1 MKARW
6 RITVTFYF
14 LILMDLYSLIKQN
27 FISGEWKKLSLKK
40 IYSLLEA
47 KKSFEQKAVL
57 KILNS
62 LENDGE
68 IIFLDGFYIATEQAD
83 LIKGVLRGNE
93 RGFAFLV
100 PEGGG
105 DDYFIPNRNLN
116 GALHQDVVLA
126 RRVES
131 SAKGSSDEAEVIRI
145 LKRGVTTFSGTFFVD
160 RGRFVVRP
168 DDKSFFEDVYVESG
182 KEKGAR
188 TGDKVLVKIVGY
200 FKGYSPD
207 GEVLEV
213 LGKRHE
219 LFAEE
224 NSIIKGSGF
233 EEGFNKRVRAEVAQI
248 SQEVSDNQLIGRLN
262 LTDRLIITID
272 GEDSRDFDD
281 AVEVELLDSGNYRL
295 GVHIADVSE
304 YVKRGTAL
312 DDEAYNR
319 STSVYFPD
327 RVLPMLP
334 KELSNGICSLNEG
347 VVRLTLSCIMEI
359 DKSGNVVDRQIV
371 KSAIKSKRRMTYN
384 QVEAI
389 INGDEEI
396 TNKFS
401 EVCPMIL
408 QMADLQAILTA
419 KRDERGSVDLD
430 VKEAH
435 IVYRDGKIEIG
446 QREAK
451 RAYKIIE
458 EFMVL
463 ANETVAEF
471 AFYQE
476 LPILYRTHERP
487 TVEKA
492 SAFIEFLKVLGVNVR
507 WRAESV
513 RPSDFSAVLD
523 RIKDKPFY
531 SLVNKVMLRSM
542 QKASYYPEN
551 LGHFGL
557 SSSCYC
563 HFTSPIRRYP
573 DLIVHRVIKY
583 ALDGEIAAINDLY
596 GDFIYNSATQTS
608 EKEKKADEV
617 ERAVDDLYKAKFMED
632 FIGQEFDA
640 VISGVTSFGVF
651 CELENTVE
659 GFTPL
664 ECLPRANY
672 TFDKAT
678 FSLSSPKHTFKL
690 GDRVRIGVM
699 GVDISARRT
708 EFIILYKL

>member
-1 MKARW
+1 
-6 RITVTFYF
+6 
-14 LILMDLYSLIKQN
+14 MDLYSLIKQN
-27 FISGEWKKLSLKK
+27 FISGEWKKISLKK
-40 IYSLLEA
+40 INSLLEA
-47 KKSFEQKAVL
+47 KRPFEQKAVL
-57 KILNS
+57 KILNA

-68 IIFLDGFYIATEQAD
+68 IIFLEGFYTAVEHAN

-100 PEGGG
+100 PENEEN
-105 DDYFIPNRNLN
+105 DYFIPNRNLN
-116 GALHQDVVLA
+116 GALHQDIVLA
-126 RRVES
+126 RKVEY
-131 SAKGSSDEAEVIRI
+131 SAKGSNDEAEVVRI
-145 LKRGVTTFSGTFFVD
+145 LKRGVSILSGTFFVD

-168 DDKSFFEDVYVESG
+168 DDKNFFEDVYIERG

-207 GEVLEV
+207 GEVTEV
-213 LGKRHE
+213 LGKRYE

-233 EEGFNKRVRAEVAQI
+233 EEGFNKKVMSEVSKIPQEVA
-248 SQEVSDNQLIGRLN
+248 DNQLIGRLN

-281 AVEVELLDSGNYRL
+281 AVEVEILENGNYRL

-304 YVKRGTAL
+304 YVKQGTAL
-312 DDEAYNR
+312 DDEAFNR

-334 KELSNGICSLNEG
+334 RELSNGICSLNEG
-347 VVRLTLSCIMEI
+347 VIRLTLSCIMEI
-359 DKSGNVVDRQIV
+359 DKSGEVVDRRIV

-384 QVEAI
+384 QVEGI
-389 INGDEEI
+389 INGDEELL
-396 TNKFS
+396 KSFADVS
-401 EVCPMIL
+401 PMLLKMAEL
-408 QMADLQAILTA
+408 QTVLTA
-419 KRDERGSVDLD
+419 RRDERGSIDLD

-435 IVYRDGKIEIG
+435 IVYKDGQIEVG

-463 ANETVAEF
+463 ANECVAEF

-476 LPILYRTHERP
+476 LPILYRTHEKP

-492 SAFIEFLKVLGVNVR
+492 TTFIEFLKILGVNVR

-513 RPSDFSAVLD
+513 RPSDFSSVLE
-523 RIKDKPFY
+523 RIKDKPYY

-557 SSSCYC
+557 SSNCYC

-583 ALDGEIAAINDLY
+583 ALDGEISAINDLY

-617 ERAVDDLYKAKFMED
+617 ERVVDDLYKAKYMEQ

-672 TFDKAT
+672 VFDKNT

-690 GDRVRIGVM
+690 GERVRIGVM
-699 GVDISARRT
+699 GVDLSARRT

>member
-1 MKARW
+1 
-6 RITVTFYF
+6 
-14 LILMDLYSLIKQN
+14 MDLYSLIKEN
-27 FISGEWKKLSLKK
+27 FISGEWKRISLKK
-40 IYSLLEA
+40 INSLLEA
-47 KKSFEQKAVL
+47 KRPFEQKAVL
-57 KILNS
+57 KILNA

-68 IIFLDGFYIATEQAD
+68 IVFIDGFYVATVHAD

-93 RGFAFLV
+93 KGFAFLV
-100 PEGGG
+100 PENGGS
-105 DDYFIPNRNLN
+105 DYFIPNRNLN

-126 RRVES
+126 KKVQS
-131 SAKGSSDEAEVIRI
+131 SVKGSNDEAEVVRI
-145 LKRGVTTFSGTFFVD
+145 IKRGVTILSGTFYID
-160 RGRFVVRP
+160 RGRGLVRP
-168 DDKSFFEDVYVESG
+168 DDKNFFEDVYVERAL
-182 KEKGAR
+182 ERGAR

-200 FKGYSPD
+200 YKGYSPD
-207 GEVLEV
+207 GEIVEV
-213 LGKRHE
+213 LGKRND
-219 LFAEE
+219 LMAEE

-233 EEGFNKRVRAEVAQI
+233 EEKFNGNVMQEVGKI
-248 SQEVSDNQLIGRLN
+248 SQKVADNELIGRHN
-262 LTDRLIITID
+262 YTNRLIITID

-281 AVEVELLDSGNYRL
+281 AVEVELLDNGHYRL

-304 YVKRGTAL
+304 YVKRGSAI
-312 DDEAYNR
+312 DSEAYNR

-327 RVLPMLP
+327 RVIPMLP
-334 KELSNGICSLNEG
+334 RELSNGICSLNEG
-347 VVRLTLSCIMEI
+347 ETRLTLSCIMEI
-359 DKSGNVVDRQIV
+359 DRSGDVVDRQIV
-371 KSAIKSKRRMTYN
+371 KSAIRSKRRMTYT

-389 INGDEEI
+389 VNGDKEMQGAFKDVTE
-396 TNKFS
+396 
-401 EVCPMIL
+401 MIL
-408 QMADLQAILTA
+408 QMADLQAILTK

-435 IVYRDGKIEIG
+435 IIYNDGQIEVG
-446 QREAK
+446 QRTAK

-463 ANETVAEF
+463 ANECVAEF

-492 SAFIEFLKVLGVNVR
+492 TAFIEFLKALGVNVR

-513 RPSDFSAVLD
+513 RPSDFSTVLD
-523 RIKDKPFY
+523 RVKDKPFY

-557 SSSCYC
+557 SSNCYC

-573 DLIVHRVIKY
+573 DLIVHRVLKY
-583 ALDGEIAAINDLY
+583 ALDGEINAINDLY
-596 GDFIYNSATQTS
+596 GDFIYDSAKQTS
-608 EKEKKADEV
+608 EKEKRADEV
-617 ERAVDDLYKAKFMED
+617 ERAVDDLYKAKYMEQ
-632 FIGQEFDA
+632 FIGHEFDA

-672 TFDKAT
+672 VFDKNT
-678 FSLSSPKHTFKL
+678 FSLTSPKHTFKL
-690 GDRVRIGVM
+690 GERVRIGVM
-699 GVDISARRT
+699 GVDLSSRRT
-708 EFIILYKL
+708 EFIILYKIK

>member
-1 MKARW
+1 
-6 RITVTFYF
+6 
-14 LILMDLYSLIKQN
+14 MDLYSLIKEN
-27 FISGEWKKLSLKK
+27 FISGEWKKVSLKK
-40 IYSLLEA
+40 VYSLLEA
-47 KKSFEQKAVL
+47 KKPYEQKAVL
-57 KILNS
+57 KILNA

-68 IIFLDGFYIATEQAD
+68 IVFLDGFFIATKQAD

-93 RGFAFLV
+93 KGFAFLV
-100 PEGGG
+100 PESGGS
-105 DDYFIPNRNLN
+105 DYFIPNRNLN
-116 GALHQDVVLA
+116 GALHQDLVLA
-126 RRVES
+126 RKVEKS
-131 SAKGSSDEAEVIRI
+131 LKGSNDEAEVVRI
-145 LKRGVTTFSGTFFVD
+145 LNRGVTKLSGTFFVD
-160 RGRFVVRP
+160 RGRYVVRP
-168 DDKSFFEDVYVESG
+168 DDKNFFEDVYIDKG

-188 TGDKVLVKIVGY
+188 TGDKVLVKIAGY

-207 GEVLEV
+207 GEVVEV
-213 LGKRHE
+213 LGKRYE

-233 EEGFNKRVRAEVAQI
+233 EEGFNKKVLLEVAKI
-248 SQEVSDNQLIGRLN
+248 PQEVADNQLIGRLN

-281 AVEVELLDSGNYRL
+281 AVEVELLDNGNYRL

-304 YVKRGTAL
+304 YVRRGTAL
-312 DDEAYNR
+312 DEEAFNR

-334 KELSNGICSLNEG
+334 RELSNGICSLNEG
-347 VVRLTLSCIMEI
+347 VTRLTLSCIMEI
-359 DKSGNVVDRQIV
+359 DKSGEVVDRQIV

-389 INGDEEI
+389 INGDEELS
-396 TNKFS
+396 TKFAR
-401 EVCPMIL
+401 EKPML
-408 QMADLQAILTA
+408 LRMADLQSILTK
-419 KRDERGSVDLD
+419 KRDERGSIDLD

-435 IVYRDGKIEIG
+435 ITYQNGQIEIG

-463 ANETVAEF
+463 ANECVAEF

-476 LPILYRTHERP
+476 LPILYRTHEKP
-487 TVEKA
+487 SVEKA
-492 SAFIEFLKVLGVNVR
+492 TTFIEFLKVLGINVR

-513 RPSDFSAVLD
+513 RPSDFSSVLD
-523 RIKDKPFY
+523 RIKGKPYY

-557 SSSCYC
+557 SSNCYC

-583 ALDGEIAAINDLY
+583 ALDGEIGAINDLY

-617 ERAVDDLYKAKFMED
+617 ERAVDDLYKAKYMED

-659 GFTPL
+659 GFTPI

-672 TFDKAT
+672 TFDKNT
-678 FSLSSPKHTFKL
+678 FTLSSPKHTFKL
-690 GDRVRIGVM
+690 GEKVRIGVM
-699 GVDISARRT
+699 GVDLSSRRT
-708 EFIILYKL
+708 EFIILYKYKVK

>member
-1 MKARW
+1 
-6 RITVTFYF
+6 
-14 LILMDLYSLIKQN
+14 MDLYSLIKQN
-27 FISGEWKKLSLKK
+27 FISGEWKNISLKK
-40 IYSLLEA
+40 INSLLEA
-47 KKSFEQKAVL
+47 KKPFEQKAVL

-62 LENDGE
+62 LENDGV
-68 IIFLDGFYIATEQAD
+68 IVFLDGFYVATEQAD

-93 RGFAFLV
+93 KGFAFLV
-100 PEGGG
+100 PQNGGS
-105 DDYFIPNRNLN
+105 DYFIPNRNLN
-116 GALHQDVVLA
+116 GAMHQDLVLA
-126 RRVES
+126 RKVENS
-131 SAKGSSDEAEVIRI
+131 VKGSNDEAEVIRI
-145 LKRGVTTFSGTFFVD
+145 LKRGVTVLSGTFFVD
-160 RGRFVVRP
+160 RGRCVVRP
-168 DDKSFFEDVYVESG
+168 DDKNFFEDVYIVRG
-182 KEKGAR
+182 KEKNAK
-188 TGDKVLVKIVGY
+188 TGDKVLVRIVGY

-207 GEVLEV
+207 GEILEV
-213 LGKRHE
+213 LGKRYE

-233 EEGFNKRVRAEVAQI
+233 EENFNKKVLAEVAKI
-248 SQEVSDNQLIGRLN
+248 PQEVGDNELIGRLN

-272 GEDSRDFDD
+272 GDDSRDFDD
-281 AVEVELLDSGNYRL
+281 AVEVEILDNGNYRL

-304 YVKRGTAL
+304 YVERGSAL
-312 DDEAYNR
+312 DEEAFKR

-334 KELSNGICSLNEG
+334 RELSNGICSLNEG

-359 DKSGNVVDRQIV
+359 DKNGEVVDRQIV
-371 KSAIKSKRRMTYN
+371 KSAIKSKRRMAYN

-389 INGDEEI
+389 VAGDEKLSKEFADV
-396 TNKFS
+396 K
-401 EVCPMIL
+401 PML
-408 QMADLQAILTA
+408 MLMADLQTILTN

-435 IVYRDGKIEIG
+435 ITYHDGKIDVG

-463 ANETVAEF
+463 ANECVAEF
-471 AFYQE
+471 AYYQE
-476 LPILYRTHERP
+476 LPILYRTHEKP
-487 TVEKA
+487 SVEKA
-492 SAFIEFLKVLGVNVR
+492 TAFIEFLKVLGVNVR
-507 WRAESV
+507 WRADNV
-513 RPSDFSAVLD
+513 HPSDFSAVLE
-523 RIKDKPFY
+523 RIKDKPFF
-531 SLVNKVMLRSM
+531 SIVNRVMLRSM
-542 QKASYYPEN
+542 QKAKYYPEN

-557 SSSCYC
+557 SSNCYC

-583 ALDGEIAAINDLY
+583 ALDGEISAINDLY
-596 GDFIYNSATQTS
+596 GDFIYDSASQTS

-617 ERAVDDLYKAKFMED
+617 ERAVDDLYKVKYMEQ

-659 GFTPL
+659 GFTPI

-672 TFDKAT
+672 TFDKNT
-678 FSLSSPKHTFKL
+678 FTLYSPKHTFKL
-690 GDRVRIGVM
+690 GEKVRIGVM
-699 GVDISARRT
+699 GVDMSSRRT
-708 EFIILYKL
+708 EFIILHKL

>member
-1 MKARW
+1 
-6 RITVTFYF
+6 
-14 LILMDLYSLIKQN
+14 MDLYSLIKQN
-27 FISGEWKKLSLKK
+27 FISGEWKNISLRK
-40 IYSLLEA
+40 INSLLEA
-47 KKSFEQKAVL
+47 KRPFEQKAVL
-57 KILNS
+57 KILNT

-68 IIFLDGFYIATEQAD
+68 IVLLDGLYIATEFAD

-93 RGFAFLV
+93 KGFAFLV
-100 PEGGG
+100 PQNGGS
-105 DDYFIPNRNLN
+105 DYFIPNRNLN
-116 GALHQDVVLA
+116 GAMHQDLVLA
-126 RRVES
+126 RKVENS
-131 SAKGSSDEAEVIRI
+131 VKGSNDEAEVVRI
-145 LKRGVTTFSGTFFVD
+145 LKRGVTVLSGTFFVD
-160 RGRFVVRP
+160 RGRCVVRP
-168 DDKSFFEDVYVESG
+168 DDKNFFEDVYIVRG
-182 KEKGAR
+182 KEKNAK
-188 TGDKVLVKIVGY
+188 TGDKVLVRIVGY

-207 GEVLEV
+207 GEILEV
-213 LGKRHE
+213 LGKRYE

-233 EEGFNKRVRAEVAQI
+233 EEGFNKKVLSEVAKI
-248 SQEVSDNQLIGRLN
+248 PQEVGDNELIGRLN

-272 GEDSRDFDD
+272 GDDSRDFDD
-281 AVEVELLDSGNYRL
+281 AVEVEILDNGNFRL

-304 YVKRGTAL
+304 YVKQGSAI
-312 DDEAYNR
+312 DEEAFKR

-334 KELSNGICSLNEG
+334 RELSNGICSLNEG

-359 DKSGNVVDRQIV
+359 DRSGEVVDRQIV

-389 INGDEEI
+389 IGGDEELSK
-396 TNKFS
+396 KFAD
-401 EVCPMIL
+401 VKPMLMLMAELQTIL
-408 QMADLQAILTA
+408 SN

-435 IVYRDGKIEIG
+435 ITYNEGKIEVG

-463 ANETVAEF
+463 ANECVAEF

-476 LPILYRTHERP
+476 LPILYRTHEKP
-487 TVEKA
+487 SVEKA
-492 SAFIEFLKVLGVNVR
+492 TTFIEFLKVLGVNVR
-507 WRAESV
+507 WRADNV
-513 RPSDFSAVLD
+513 HPSDFSSVLEK
-523 RIKDKPFY
+523 IKDKPFY
-531 SLVNKVMLRSM
+531 SIVNRVMLRSM
-542 QKASYYPEN
+542 QKAKYYPEN

-557 SSSCYC
+557 SSTCYC

-583 ALDGEIAAINDLY
+583 ALDGEISAINDLY
-596 GDFIYNSATQTS
+596 GDFIYDSASQTS

-617 ERAVDDLYKAKFMED
+617 ERAVDDLYKVKYMEQ

-640 VISGVTSFGVF
+640 VISGVTSFGIF

-659 GFTPL
+659 GFTPI

-672 TFDKAT
+672 TFDKNT
-678 FSLSSPKHTFKL
+678 FTLYSQKHTFKL
-690 GDRVRIGVM
+690 GEKVRVGVM
-699 GVDISARRT
+699 GIDMSSRRT
-708 EFIILYKL
+708 EFIILNKL

>member
-1 MKARW
+1 
-6 RITVTFYF
+6 
-14 LILMDLYSLIKQN
+14 MDLYSLIKQN
-27 FISGEWKKLSLKK
+27 FISGEWKNISLKK
-40 IYSLLEA
+40 INSLLEA
-47 KKSFEQKAVL
+47 KKPFEQKAVL

-62 LENDGE
+62 LENDGV
-68 IIFLDGFYIATEQAD
+68 IVFLDGFYVATEQAD

-93 RGFAFLV
+93 KGFAFLV
-100 PEGGG
+100 PEKGGS
-105 DDYFIPNRNLN
+105 DYFIPNRNLN
-116 GALHQDVVLA
+116 GAMHQDLVLA
-126 RRVES
+126 KKVENS
-131 SAKGSSDEAEVIRI
+131 IKGSNDEAEVIRI
-145 LKRGVTTFSGTFFVD
+145 LKRGVTVLSGTFFVD
-160 RGRFVVRP
+160 RGRCVVRP
-168 DDKSFFEDVYVESG
+168 DDKNFFEDVYIVRG
-182 KEKGAR
+182 KEKNAK
-188 TGDKVLVKIVGY
+188 TGDKVLVRIVGY

-207 GEVLEV
+207 GEILEV
-213 LGKRHE
+213 LGKRYE

-233 EEGFNKRVRAEVAQI
+233 EENFNKKVLAEVAKI
-248 SQEVSDNQLIGRLN
+248 PQEVGDNELIGRLN

-272 GEDSRDFDD
+272 GDDSRDFDD
-281 AVEVELLDSGNYRL
+281 AVEVEILDNGNYRL

-304 YVKRGTAL
+304 YVKPGSAL
-312 DDEAYNR
+312 DEEAFKR

-334 KELSNGICSLNEG
+334 RELSNGICSLNEG

-359 DKSGNVVDRQIV
+359 DSSGEVVDRQIV

-389 INGDEEI
+389 VDGDEKLSKEFADV
-396 TNKFS
+396 K
-401 EVCPMIL
+401 PML
-408 QMADLQAILTA
+408 MLMADLQTILTN

-435 IVYRDGKIEIG
+435 ITYNDGKICVG
-446 QREAK
+446 QRQSK

-463 ANETVAEF
+463 ANECIAEF
-471 AFYQE
+471 AYYQE
-476 LPILYRTHERP
+476 LPILYRTHEKP
-487 TVEKA
+487 SVEKA
-492 SAFIEFLKVLGVNVR
+492 TAFIEFLKVLGVNVK
-507 WRAESV
+507 WRADNV
-513 RPSDFSAVLD
+513 HPSDFSSVLE
-523 RIKDKPFY
+523 RIKDKPFF
-531 SLVNKVMLRSM
+531 SIVNRVMLRSM
-542 QKASYYPEN
+542 QKAKYYPEN

-557 SSSCYC
+557 SSNCYC

-583 ALDGEIAAINDLY
+583 ALDGEISAINDLY
-596 GDFIYNSATQTS
+596 GDFIYDSASQTS

-617 ERAVDDLYKAKFMED
+617 ERAVDDLYKVKYMEQ

-659 GFTPL
+659 GFTPI

-672 TFDKAT
+672 TFDKNT
-678 FSLSSPKHTFKL
+678 FTLYSPKHTFKL
-690 GDRVRIGVM
+690 GEKVRIGVM
-699 GVDISARRT
+699 GVDMSSRRT
-708 EFIILYKL
+708 EFIILHKL

>member
-1 MKARW
+1 
-6 RITVTFYF
+6 
-14 LILMDLYSLIKQN
+14 MDLYTLIKQN
-27 FISGEWKKLSLKK
+27 FISGEWKKISLKK
-40 IYSLLEA
+40 INSLLEA
-47 KKSFEQKAVL
+47 KRPFEQKAVL

-68 IIFLDGFYIATEQAD
+68 IFFIDGFYTAVIHAD

-93 RGFAFLV
+93 KGFAFLL
-100 PEGGG
+100 PEDGSA
-105 DDYFIPNRNLN
+105 DYFIPNRNLN

-126 RRVES
+126 RKVENS
-131 SAKGSSDEAEVIRI
+131 LKGSSDEAEVVKI
-145 LKRGVTTFSGTFFVD
+145 LKRGVTALSGTFFVD
-160 RGRFVVRP
+160 RGRCVVRP
-168 DDKSFFEDVYVESG
+168 DDKNFFEDVYIERG
-182 KEKGAR
+182 KERGAR
-188 TGDKVLVKIVGY
+188 TGDKVLVKIIGY

-207 GEVLEV
+207 GEVVEV
-213 LGKRHE
+213 LGKRYE

-233 EEGFNKRVRAEVAQI
+233 EENFNKKVLTEVAKI
-248 SQEVSDNQLIGRLN
+248 PQEVGDNQLIDRLD

-281 AVEVELLDSGNYRL
+281 AVEVELLENGNYLL

-304 YVKRGTAL
+304 YVKQGTAL
-312 DDEAYNR
+312 DDEAFNR

-334 KELSNGICSLNEG
+334 RELSNGICSLNEG
-347 VVRLTLSCIMEI
+347 VTRLTLSCIMEI
-359 DKSGNVVDRQIV
+359 DKTGEVVDRKIV
-371 KSAIKSKRRMTYN
+371 KSAIRSKRRMTYN

-389 INGDEEI
+389 INGDEKLSNEYSDV
-396 TNKFS
+396 K
-401 EVCPMIL
+401 
-408 QMADLQAILTA
+408 QMLLIMSDLQAILT
-419 KRDERGSVDLD
+419 KNRDERGSVDLD

-435 IVYRDGKIEIG
+435 VTYQDGQIDVG

-463 ANETVAEF
+463 ANECVAEF
-471 AFYQE
+471 AYYQE
-476 LPILYRTHERP
+476 LPILYRIHEKP

-492 SAFIEFLKVLGVNVR
+492 TTFIEFLKVLGVNVR

-523 RIKDKPFY
+523 RVKDKPFS

-557 SSSCYC
+557 SSKCYC

-583 ALDGEIAAINDLY
+583 ALDGEIGAINDLY
-596 GDFIYNSATQTS
+596 GDFIYDSAKQTS

-617 ERAVDDLYKAKFMED
+617 ERAVDELYKAKYMEQ
-632 FIGQEFDA
+632 FIGHEFDA

-672 TFDKAT
+672 VFDKNT

-690 GDRVRIGVM
+690 GERVRIGVM
-699 GVDISARRT
+699 GIDLSARRT

>member
-1 MKARW
+1 
-6 RITVTFYF
+6 
-14 LILMDLYSLIKQN
+14 MDLYSLIKEN
-27 FISGEWKKLSLKK
+27 FISGEWKRISLKK
-40 IYSLLEA
+40 INSLLEA
-47 KKSFEQKAVL
+47 KRPFEQKAVL
-57 KILNS
+57 KILNA

-68 IIFLDGFYIATEQAD
+68 IVFIDGFYVATVHAD

-93 RGFAFLV
+93 KGFAFLV
-100 PEGGG
+100 PENGGS
-105 DDYFIPNRNLN
+105 DYFIPNRNLN

-126 RRVES
+126 KKVQS
-131 SAKGSSDEAEVIRI
+131 SVKGSNDEAEVIRI
-145 LKRGVTTFSGTFFVD
+145 IKRGVTILSGTFYID
-160 RGRFVVRP
+160 RGRGLVRP
-168 DDKSFFEDVYVESG
+168 DDKNFFEDVYVERAL
-182 KEKGAR
+182 ERGAR

-200 FKGYSPD
+200 YKGYSPD
-207 GEVLEV
+207 GEIVEV
-213 LGKRHE
+213 LGKRND
-219 LFAEE
+219 LMAEE

-233 EEGFNKRVRAEVAQI
+233 EEKFNGNVMQEVGKI
-248 SQEVSDNQLIGRLN
+248 SQKVANNELIGRHN
-262 LTDRLIITID
+262 YTDRLIITID

-281 AVEVELLDSGNYRL
+281 AVEVELLDNGHYRL

-304 YVKRGTAL
+304 YVKRGSAI
-312 DDEAYNR
+312 DCEAYNR

-327 RVLPMLP
+327 RVIPMLP
-334 KELSNGICSLNEG
+334 RELSNGICSLNEG
-347 VVRLTLSCIMEI
+347 ETRLTLSCIMEI
-359 DKSGNVVDRQIV
+359 DRSGDVVDRQIV
-371 KSAIKSKRRMTYN
+371 KSAIRSKRRMTYT

-389 INGDEEI
+389 VNGDKEMQGAFKDVTE
-396 TNKFS
+396 
-401 EVCPMIL
+401 MIL
-408 QMADLQAILTA
+408 QMADLQAILTK

-435 IVYRDGKIEIG
+435 IIYNDGQIEVG
-446 QREAK
+446 QRTAK

-463 ANETVAEF
+463 ANECVAEF

-492 SAFIEFLKVLGVNVR
+492 TAFIEFLKALGVNVR

-513 RPSDFSAVLD
+513 RPSDFSTVLD
-523 RIKDKPFY
+523 RVKDKPFY

-557 SSSCYC
+557 SSNCYC

-573 DLIVHRVIKY
+573 DLIVHRVLKY
-583 ALDGEIAAINDLY
+583 ALDGEINAINDLY
-596 GDFIYNSATQTS
+596 GDFIYDSAKQTS
-608 EKEKKADEV
+608 EKEKRADEV
-617 ERAVDDLYKAKFMED
+617 ERAVDDLYKAKYMEQ
-632 FIGQEFDA
+632 FIGHEFDA

-672 TFDKAT
+672 VFDKNT
-678 FSLSSPKHTFKL
+678 FSLTSPKHTFKL
-690 GDRVRIGVM
+690 GERVRIGVM
-699 GVDISARRT
+699 GVDLSSRRT
-708 EFIILYKL
+708 EFIILYKIK

>member
-1 MKARW
+1 M
-6 RITVTFYF
+6 I
-14 LILMDLYSLIKQN
+14 IN
-27 FISGEWKKLSLKK
+27 ISGEWKKVSLKK
-40 IYSLLEA
+40 VYSLLEA
-47 KKSFEQKAVL
+47 KKPYEQKAVL
-57 KILNS
+57 KILNA

-68 IIFLDGFYIATEQAD
+68 IVFLDGFFIATKQAD

-93 RGFAFLV
+93 KGFAFLV
-100 PEGGG
+100 PESGGS
-105 DDYFIPNRNLN
+105 DYFIPNRNLN
-116 GALHQDVVLA
+116 GALHQDLVLA
-126 RRVES
+126 RKVEKS
-131 SAKGSSDEAEVIRI
+131 LKGSNDEAEVVRI
-145 LKRGVTTFSGTFFVD
+145 LNRGVTKLSGTFFVD
-160 RGRFVVRP
+160 RGRYVVRP
-168 DDKSFFEDVYVESG
+168 DDKNFFEDVYIDKG

-207 GEVLEV
+207 GEVVEV
-213 LGKRHE
+213 LGKRYE

-233 EEGFNKRVRAEVAQI
+233 EEGFNKKVLLEVAKI
-248 SQEVSDNQLIGRLN
+248 PQEVADNQLIGRLN

-281 AVEVELLDSGNYRL
+281 AVEVELLDNGNYRL

-304 YVKRGTAL
+304 YVRKGTAL
-312 DDEAYNR
+312 DEEAFNR

-334 KELSNGICSLNEG
+334 RELSNGICSLNEG
-347 VVRLTLSCIMEI
+347 VTRLTLSCIMEI
-359 DKSGNVVDRQIV
+359 DKSGEVVDRQIV

-389 INGDEEI
+389 INGDEELS
-396 TNKFS
+396 TKFAR
-401 EVCPMIL
+401 EKPML
-408 QMADLQAILTA
+408 LRMADLQSILTQ
-419 KRDERGSVDLD
+419 KRDERGSIDLD

-435 IVYRDGKIEIG
+435 ITYQNGQIEIG

-463 ANETVAEF
+463 ANECVAEF

-476 LPILYRTHERP
+476 LPILYRTHEKP
-487 TVEKA
+487 SVEKA
-492 SAFIEFLKVLGVNVR
+492 TTFIEFLKVLGINVR

-513 RPSDFSAVLD
+513 RPSDFSSVLD
-523 RIKDKPFY
+523 RIKGKPYY

-557 SSSCYC
+557 SSNCYC

-583 ALDGEIAAINDLY
+583 ALDGEIGAINDLY

-617 ERAVDDLYKAKFMED
+617 ERAVDDLYKAKYMED

-659 GFTPL
+659 GFTPI

-672 TFDKAT
+672 TFDKNT
-678 FSLSSPKHTFKL
+678 FTLSSPKHTFKL
-690 GDRVRIGVM
+690 GEKVRIGVM
-699 GVDISARRT
+699 GVDLSSRRT
-708 EFIILYKL
+708 EFIILYKHKVK

>member
-1 MKARW
+1 
-6 RITVTFYF
+6 
-14 LILMDLYSLIKQN
+14 MDLYSLIKQN
-27 FISGEWKKLSLKK
+27 FISGEWKKISLKK
-40 IYSLLEA
+40 INSLLEA
-47 KKSFEQKAVL
+47 KRPFEQKAVL
-57 KILNS
+57 KILNA

-68 IIFLDGFYIATEQAD
+68 IIFLDGFYTAVEHAN

-100 PEGGG
+100 PENEEN
-105 DDYFIPNRNLN
+105 DYFIPNRNLN
-116 GALHQDVVLA
+116 GALHQDIVLA
-126 RRVES
+126 RKVEY
-131 SAKGSSDEAEVIRI
+131 SAKGSNDEAEVVRI
-145 LKRGVTTFSGTFFVD
+145 LKRGVSILSGTFFVD

-168 DDKSFFEDVYVESG
+168 DDKNFFEDVYIERG

-207 GEVLEV
+207 GEVTEV
-213 LGKRHE
+213 LGKRYE

-233 EEGFNKRVRAEVAQI
+233 EEGFNKKVMSEVSKIPQEVA
-248 SQEVSDNQLIGRLN
+248 DNQLIGRLN

-281 AVEVELLDSGNYRL
+281 AVEVEILENGNYRL

-304 YVKRGTAL
+304 YVKQGTAL
-312 DDEAYNR
+312 DDEAFNR

-334 KELSNGICSLNEG
+334 RELSNGICSLNEG
-347 VVRLTLSCIMEI
+347 VIRLTLSCIMEI
-359 DKSGNVVDRQIV
+359 DKSGEVVDRRIV

-384 QVEAI
+384 QVEGI
-389 INGDEEI
+389 INGDEELL
-396 TNKFS
+396 KSFADVS
-401 EVCPMIL
+401 PMLLKMAEL
-408 QMADLQAILTA
+408 QSVLTA
-419 KRDERGSVDLD
+419 RRDERGSIDLD

-435 IVYRDGKIEIG
+435 IVYKDGQIEVG

-463 ANETVAEF
+463 ANECVAEF

-476 LPILYRTHERP
+476 LPILYRTHEKP

-492 SAFIEFLKVLGVNVR
+492 TTFIEFLKILGVNVR

-513 RPSDFSAVLD
+513 RPSDFSSVLE
-523 RIKDKPFY
+523 RIKDKPYY

-557 SSSCYC
+557 SSNCYC

-583 ALDGEIAAINDLY
+583 ALDGEISAINDLY

-617 ERAVDDLYKAKFMED
+617 ERAVDDLYKAKYMEQ

-672 TFDKAT
+672 VFDKNT

-690 GDRVRIGVM
+690 GERVRIGVM
-699 GVDISARRT
+699 GVDLSARRT

>member
-1 MKARW
+1 
-6 RITVTFYF
+6 
-14 LILMDLYSLIKQN
+14 MDLYTLIKQN
-27 FISGEWKKLSLKK
+27 FISGEWKKISLKK
-40 IYSLLEA
+40 INSLLEA
-47 KKSFEQKAVL
+47 KRPFEQKAVL

-68 IIFLDGFYIATEQAD
+68 IFFIDGFYTAVIHAD

-93 RGFAFLV
+93 KGFAFLL
-100 PEGGG
+100 PEDGSA
-105 DDYFIPNRNLN
+105 DYFIPNRNLN

-126 RRVES
+126 RKVENS
-131 SAKGSSDEAEVIRI
+131 LKGSSDEAEVVKI
-145 LKRGVTTFSGTFFVD
+145 LKRGVTALSGTFFVD
-160 RGRFVVRP
+160 RGRCVVRP
-168 DDKSFFEDVYVESG
+168 DDKNFFEDVYIERG
-182 KEKGAR
+182 KERGAR
-188 TGDKVLVKIVGY
+188 TGDKVLVKIIGY

-207 GEVLEV
+207 GEVVEV
-213 LGKRHE
+213 LGKRYE

-233 EEGFNKRVRAEVAQI
+233 EENFNKKVLTEVAKI
-248 SQEVSDNQLIGRLN
+248 PQEVGDNQLIDRLD

-281 AVEVELLDSGNYRL
+281 AVEVELLENGNYLL

-304 YVKRGTAL
+304 YVKQGTAL
-312 DDEAYNR
+312 DDEAFNR

-334 KELSNGICSLNEG
+334 RELSNGICSLNEG
-347 VVRLTLSCIMEI
+347 VTRLTLSCIMEI
-359 DKSGNVVDRQIV
+359 DKTGEVVDRKIV
-371 KSAIKSKRRMTYN
+371 KSAIRSKRRMTYN

-389 INGDEEI
+389 INGDEKLSNEYSDV
-396 TNKFS
+396 K
-401 EVCPMIL
+401 
-408 QMADLQAILTA
+408 QMLLIMSDLQAILT
-419 KRDERGSVDLD
+419 KNRDERGSVDLD

-435 IVYRDGKIEIG
+435 VTYQDGQIDVSH
-446 QREAK
+446 REAK

-463 ANETVAEF
+463 ANECVAEF
-471 AFYQE
+471 AYYQE
-476 LPILYRTHERP
+476 LPILYRIHEKP

-492 SAFIEFLKVLGVNVR
+492 TTFIEFLKVLGVNVR

-523 RIKDKPFY
+523 RVKDKPFS

-557 SSSCYC
+557 SSKCYC

-583 ALDGEIAAINDLY
+583 ALDGEIGAINDLY
-596 GDFIYNSATQTS
+596 GDFIYDSAKQTS

-617 ERAVDDLYKAKFMED
+617 ERAVDDLYKTKYMEQ
-632 FIGQEFDA
+632 FIGHEFDA
-640 VISGVTSFGVF
+640 VISGVTPFGVF

-672 TFDKAT
+672 VFDKNT

-690 GDRVRIGVM
+690 GERVRIGVM
-699 GVDISARRT
+699 GIDLSARRT

>member
-1 MKARW
+1 
-6 RITVTFYF
+6 
-14 LILMDLYSLIKQN
+14 MDLYSLIKQN
-27 FISGEWKKLSLKK
+27 FISGEWKKISLKK
-40 IYSLLEA
+40 INSLLEA
-47 KKSFEQKAVL
+47 KRPFEQKAVL
-57 KILNS
+57 KILNA

-68 IIFLDGFYIATEQAD
+68 IIFLDGFYTAVEHAN

-100 PEGGG
+100 PENEEN
-105 DDYFIPNRNLN
+105 DYFIPNRNLN
-116 GALHQDVVLA
+116 GALHQDIVLA
-126 RRVES
+126 RKVEY
-131 SAKGSSDEAEVIRI
+131 SAKGSNDEAEVVKI
-145 LKRGVTTFSGTFFVD
+145 LRRGVSILSGTFFVD

-168 DDKSFFEDVYVESG
+168 DDKNFFEDVYIERG

-207 GEVLEV
+207 GEVTEV
-213 LGKRHE
+213 LGKRYE

-233 EEGFNKRVRAEVAQI
+233 EEGFNKKVMSEVSKIPQEVA
-248 SQEVSDNQLIGRLN
+248 DNQLIGRLN

-281 AVEVELLDSGNYRL
+281 AVEVEILENGNYRL

-304 YVKRGTAL
+304 YVKQGTAL
-312 DDEAYNR
+312 DDEAFNR

-334 KELSNGICSLNEG
+334 RELSNGICSLNEG
-347 VVRLTLSCIMEI
+347 VIRLTLSCIMEI
-359 DKSGNVVDRQIV
+359 DKSGEVVDRRIV

-384 QVEAI
+384 QVEGI
-389 INGDEEI
+389 INGDEELS
-396 TNKFS
+396 NAFADVK
-401 EVCPMIL
+401 PMLIL
-408 QMADLQAILTA
+408 MAELQSVLTA
-419 KRDERGSVDLD
+419 RRDERGSIDLD

-435 IVYRDGKIEIG
+435 IMYKDGQIEVG

-463 ANETVAEF
+463 ANECVAEF

-476 LPILYRTHERP
+476 LPILYRTHEKP

-492 SAFIEFLKVLGVNVR
+492 TTFIEFLKILGVNVR

-513 RPSDFSAVLD
+513 RPSDFSSVLE
-523 RIKDKPFY
+523 RIKDKPYY

-557 SSSCYC
+557 SSNCYC

-583 ALDGEIAAINDLY
+583 ALDGEISAINDLY

-617 ERAVDDLYKAKFMED
+617 ERAVDDLYKAKYMEQ

-672 TFDKAT
+672 VFDKNT

-690 GDRVRIGVM
+690 GERVRIGVM
-699 GVDISARRT
+699 GVDLSARRT